1 MEGEQETTEP
11 ASNDTKKGN
20 EEDKEANGGDN
31 EVKDTAG
38 EIVKEAA
45 TAESPPAD
53 SEKEKT
59 LQKIE
64 QRPFLTQSEL
74 LIKMKAGEEEE
85 VKRCQDLVSRN
96 MQLFHHF
103 SAQVELYVASWQTGL
118 QYIVTGGYP
127 FVKQ

>member
-1 MEGEQETTEP
+1 MEGDQETAEL
-11 ASNDTKKGN
+11 ASNDTKEGNDKG
-20 EEDKEANGGDN
+20 KEANGGDN
-31 EVKDTAG
+31 KVKDAAG

-45 TAESPPAD
+45 TVESPPVD

-85 VKRCQDLVSRN
+85 VKRCHDMMLS
-96 MQLFHHF
+96 
-103 SAQVELYVASWQTGL
+103 
-118 QYIVTGGYP
+118 
-127 FVKQ
+127 

>member
-1 MEGEQETTEP
+1 MEGDQKTTEP
-11 ASNDTKKGN
+11 ATKKGD

-31 EVKDTAG
+31 GVKDAAG
-38 EIVKEAA
+38 EIVKEA
-45 TAESPPAD
+45 TEPPPAD

-85 VKRCQDLVSRN
+85 VKRCQD
-96 MQLFHHF
+96 FF
-103 SAQVELYVASWQTGL
+103 S
-118 QYIVTGGYP
+118 
-127 FVKQ
+127 

>member
-38 EIVKEAA
+38 EIAKEA
-45 TAESPPAD
+45 TETPPAD

-85 VKRCQDLVSRN
+85 VKRCQDLVS
-96 MQLFHHF
+96 
-103 SAQVELYVASWQTGL
+103 
-118 QYIVTGGYP
+118 
-127 FVKQ
+127 

>member
-1 MEGEQETTEP
+1 MEGEQEPTEP

-38 EIVKEAA
+38 EIVKEA
-45 TAESPPAD
+45 TEPSSVD
-53 SEKEKT
+53 SEKKKT

-85 VKRCQDLVSRN
+85 VKRCQDFFLKRGI
-96 MQLFHHF
+96 H
-103 SAQVELYVASWQTGL
+103 YT
-118 QYIVTGGYP
+118 ITYP
-127 FVKQ
+127 Y

>member
-1 MEGEQETTEP
+1 MEGEQETTKP
-11 ASNDTKKGN
+11 APNDTKKDN

-38 EIVKEAA
+38 EMVKEAA
-45 TAESPPAD
+45 TAESPPAE

-85 VKRCQDLVSRN
+85 VKRCQDFFLKRGI
-96 MQLFHHF
+96 H
-103 SAQVELYVASWQTGL
+103 YT
-118 QYIVTGGYP
+118 ITYP
-127 FVKQ
+127 Y